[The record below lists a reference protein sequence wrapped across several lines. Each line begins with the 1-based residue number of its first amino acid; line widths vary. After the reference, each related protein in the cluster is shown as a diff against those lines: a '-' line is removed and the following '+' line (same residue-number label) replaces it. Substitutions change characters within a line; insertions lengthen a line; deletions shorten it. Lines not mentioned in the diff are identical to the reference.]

1 MVLTL
6 EYLMW
11 NIGLKT
17 LNCFSCFPAHDL
29 GHLGP
34 VSPKLLYCPK
44 YKNKQNK
51 KKHPHTGRIQQC
63 DAFTNWVRP
72 QLMWIMDLEIL
83 DSFSCVPAQT
93 TKFPQTK
100 FSRKLLFMFP
110 SPWSWVFGPSFSKI
124 TIMPQIPKTTGQI
137 QPCDGVTNW
146 VRPQLMWIIDLEILD
161 SFWCVSQLR
170 LPSFPKLSFHENYF
184 LCFPAHD
191 LGYLCSV
198 SPKLP

>member
-6 EYLMW
+6 QYLMW
-11 NIGLKT
+11 NIELKT

-44 YKNKQNK
+44 YKK
-51 KKHPHTGRIQQC
+51 KKKNTHTHTCRIQQC

-83 DSFSCVPAQT
+83 DSFSCVSAQI

-110 SPWSWVFGPSFSKI
+110 SPRSWVFEPGFFKI
-124 TIMPQIPKTTGQI
+124 TIMHQIPKKTGQI
-137 QPCDGVTNW
+137 QPCDGVNQLSKASINVNHWLGDFGFLFMCIPAQITKF
-146 VRPQLMWIIDLEILD
+146 PQTK
-161 SFWCVSQLR
+161 
-170 LPSFPKLSFHENYF
+170 FPWKLLFV
-184 LCFPAHD
+184 FPTQ
-191 LGYLCSV
+191 
-198 SPKLP
+198 PMI